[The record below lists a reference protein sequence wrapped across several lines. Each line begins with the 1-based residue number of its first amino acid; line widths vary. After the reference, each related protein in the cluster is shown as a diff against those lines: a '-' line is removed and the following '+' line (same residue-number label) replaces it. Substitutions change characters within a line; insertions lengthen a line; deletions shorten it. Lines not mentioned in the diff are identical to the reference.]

1 MATRT
6 IHLICGQSNARG
18 AANKSDLTDTRY
30 DLTQTDVRQYT
41 RLDTTFGGTTSAAMA
56 IPANLFSIEAAF
68 GYRLRHESDE
78 LPLIFRDGWSG
89 TSLAGSWQPEA
100 SSAEWADAI
109 DALWQ
114 CYQAAKTE
122 FAGDDLVFG
131 SLTWIQGEADAQN
144 STFAAAYEANL
155 LKLGNVFRGEF
166 GADLPIIFVQLS
178 ENCGVTEGSPGD
190 LALVRAAYVSAAATL
205 GNAAVVDA
213 TPIPLQEDDV
223 HYTADGL
230 MALGDDVYD
239 AYVTLSAGTQH
250 TRSARA
256 FSTLLGAQAF
266 SDDAQTAVG
275 DRDENPVNGGFGH
288 RLGAGAIDPWPTTAR
303 DLPRKHPY
311 QDVWYVPIDAVMVAD
326 GGLDVTTGAR
336 PADLSWLEW
345 A

>member
-30 DLTQTDVRQYT
+30 DLTQNDVRQYT
-41 RLDTTFGGTTSAAMA
+41 RLDTTFGGTASAMMT
-56 IPANLFSIEAAF
+56 IPSGLFSIEAAF
-68 GYRLRHESDE
+68 GYHLRNDAGE

-89 TSLAGSWQPEA
+89 TSLAASWQPEA
-100 SSAEWADAI
+100 AGAEWADAI

-122 FAGDDLVFG
+122 FTGDELVFG
-131 SLTWIQGEADAQN
+131 SLTWIQGEADVQN

-155 LKLGNVFRGEF
+155 LKLGSAFRGEF

-178 ENCGVTEGSPGD
+178 ENCGVTEGTAGD

-213 TPIPLQEDDV
+213 TPIALQVDDV

-250 TRSARA
+250 MRSARA
-256 FSTLLGAQAF
+256 FSTLLAAQTFA
-266 SDDAQTAVG
+266 DDAQTAVG
-275 DRDENPVNGGFGH
+275 NRDEDPAEGGFGV

-303 DLPRKHPY
+303 NLPLKHPF
-311 QDVWYVPIDAVMVAD
+311 QDVWCVPVDSAMIAD
-326 GGLDVTTGAR
+326 GGLDVTTGLR
-336 PADLSWLEW
+336 PADLAWLEW